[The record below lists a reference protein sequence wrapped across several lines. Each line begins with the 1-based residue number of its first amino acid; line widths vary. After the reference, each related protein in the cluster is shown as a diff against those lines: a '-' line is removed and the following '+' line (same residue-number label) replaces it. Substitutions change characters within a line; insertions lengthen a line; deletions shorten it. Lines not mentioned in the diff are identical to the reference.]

1 MSLKSWLME
10 TDSTSHAPSPH
21 SAGDFEGAYVEPK
34 HAHKTHPW
42 PQVMCLTGV
51 DYFSSLAYQAGIAA
65 LAAGAVAPI
74 ATLILV
80 LITLFGAVPVYSRV
94 ARESPHGEGSV
105 AMLER
110 LLSGWKGKLFVLV
123 LLGFAAT
130 DFIITITLSAADAAA
145 HMAENHYAKP
155 YVAGHEIAVTLI
167 LIGLLGAVFL
177 KGFKE
182 AIGIAVVLVLIYLG
196 LNVVT
201 IGVALL
207 DLFRHPH
214 YVADWQA
221 RLLLERGSWG
231 GAFTRSAIVFPALAL
246 GLSGFETGVAVM
258 PLVHSKEGDIALR
271 IANTKKLLV
280 AAAITMSLFLL
291 TSSVATIFLIPSE
304 KFLAA
309 DPAKNIPAGQ
319 ANGRALAYLAEHY
332 LGRNF
337 GTLYD
342 ISTIS
347 ILWFA
352 GASAMA
358 ALLNLV
364 PRYLPRYGMAPEW
377 ARMSRP
383 LALVFTAIAFAVTLY
398 FRADVDAQGAA
409 YATGVLVLITSASV
423 AAALSAHSKGQ
434 NALAAF
440 FALVA
445 LVFLYTTLQNIHE
458 RPEGLIVAS
467 FFILSIVGVSVLSRI
482 FRTTELRVE
491 RFDIDPLAQQFIDE
505 AQECEDGMV
514 RLLANE
520 PDARDANEYNDKLAE
535 QRLNHR
541 ILPDDAVIFVEV
553 TVRDASDFG
562 GVVKVTGEER
572 FGHKILRVEA
582 TTVPNA
588 LAALLLHIRDTHG
601 GRIPHIYFSWSE
613 ENPVAAMFRYLL
625 FGGGDVPPVT
635 REVLREAEPIPER
648 RPGVHVG

>member
-1 MSLKSWLME
+1 MSLKSWLLE
-10 TDSTSHAPSPH
+10 TDSSAHAKSPKT
-21 SAGDFEGAYVEPK
+21 AGDFEGAYVAPK
-34 HAHKTHPW
+34 GEHKTHPW

-74 ATLILV
+74 ATFILV

-155 YVAGHEIAVTLI
+155 YVAGHEILITLV
-167 LIGLLGAVFL
+167 LIGLLGGVFL

-182 AIGIAVVLVLIYLG
+182 AIGIAVVLVLLYLA

-201 IGVALL
+201 IGAALVY
-207 DLFRHPH
+207 LFHHPH
-214 YVADWQA
+214 FVADWQG
-221 RLLLERGSWG
+221 RLLLERGSWLG
-231 GAFTRSAIVFPALAL
+231 GFKQSVLVFPALAL

-258 PLVHSKEGDIALR
+258 PLVRSKGEDLALR
-271 IANTKKLLV
+271 VANTKKLLM
-280 AAAITMSLFLL
+280 AAALTMSVFLL
-291 TSSVATIFLIPSE
+291 TSSVATIFLIKPE
-304 KFLAA
+304 EFAAA
-309 DPAKNIPAGQ
+309 DPVKNLPAGE

-332 LGRNF
+332 VGRGF

-342 ISTIS
+342 ISTIT

-364 PRYLPRYGMAPEW
+364 PRYLPRYGMAPDW
-377 ARMSRP
+377 AKASRP
-383 LALVFTAIAFAVTLY
+383 LALVFTIVAFAVTLY
-398 FRADVDAQGAA
+398 FHASVDAQGAA

-423 AAALSAHSKGQ
+423 AAALSARSKGQ

-440 FALVA
+440 FAVVA
-445 LVFLYTTLQNIHE
+445 LVFLYTTVQNIHE
-458 RPEGLIVAS
+458 RPEGLVVAS
-467 FFILSIVGVSVLSRI
+467 FFILSIIAVSILSRI
-482 FRTTELRVE
+482 YRTTELRVE

-505 AQECEDGMV
+505 SQEHAEGIV
-514 RLLANE
+514 RLIANE
-520 PDARDANEYNDKLAE
+520 PDARDAAEYEEKLA
-535 QRLNHR
+535 QQQHDHR
-541 ILPDDAVIFVEV
+541 ILPGDAIIFVEV

-582 TTVPNA
+582 TTIPNA

-601 GRIPHIYFSWSE
+601 GRLPQIYFSWSE

-635 REVLREAEPIPER
+635 REVLREAEPIPAR